1 MRVFTELIR
10 YFQKHLQTALVKHT
24 GHEETHQARWVIT
37 VPSTW
42 NESAREFLMMTAL
55 QVLID
60 FSLTVKAVT
69 LIFISG
75 RGSAISSAKEGKSCF
90 IYNLVKS

>member
-55 QVLID
+55 QVATI
-60 FSLTVKAVT
+60 LTLKAPRKNASENVV
-69 LIFISG
+69 
-75 RGSAISSAKEGKSCF
+75 C
-90 IYNLVKS
+90 